1 MNYRAMRKLI
11 ETIKQHSDK
20 LNDLLT
26 CENIDSEQVAEEA
39 KAAYCDIV
47 DLRKTLKSLSFIA
60 VRNNK
65 HDVVHAH
72 NVINLICTKMF
83 PVLKQYFKHLDGNA
97 STFCSFYA
105 IALDGLRNISKDKL
119 KQLSAI
125 RSEQQK
131 PYGKKYG

>member
-65 HDVVHAH
+65 HDVVH
-72 NVINLICTKMF
+72 
-83 PVLKQYFKHLDGNA
+83 
-97 STFCSFYA
+97 S
-105 IALDGLRNISKDKL
+105 ISK
-119 KQLSAI
+119 SMTA
-125 RSEQQK
+125 
-131 PYGKKYG
+131 